1 MNRASK
7 FEKDHLKWLH
17 ESLIKNKKYLK
28 KLLKEKPIY
37 EYQKQITRQRS
48 HIESQQKGLRDFK
61 RILRRR
67 LIDQKIVKRK
77 KRR

>member
-7 FEKDHLKWLH
+7 FEKEHLKWLH

-28 KLLKEKPIY
+28 KLLKEKPRY
-37 EYQKQITRQRS
+37 EYQNQITRQRS

-61 RILRRR
+61 RILRNR
-67 LIDQKIVKRK
+67 LIQQKIVK
-77 KRR
+77 KRRRR

>member
-28 KLLKEKPIY
+28 KLLKEKSRF

-48 HIESQQKGLRDFK
+48 HIEFQQKGLRDFK